1 MTDTTALEHP
11 DVHWEEVDPQ
21 VLAKAGRSR
30 PNEPDTGPDAQ
41 PEPSAAMP
49 ATIIDRTVGVCVCW
63 LCRERPMPR
72 YEGEWMFGV
81 LAKYALS
88 KPQPDRSIW
97 VQDWT
102 LRHGKFAGAVLARH
116 MDRIISIEGR
126 HRA

>member
-1 MTDTTALEHP
+1 MADMHLMDHP
-11 DVHWEEVDPQ
+11 DVYWEEVDPSI
-21 VLAKAGRSR
+21 LAKAGRLR
-30 PNEPDTGPDAQ
+30 PSEPDIGPDAH

-49 ATIIDRTVGVCVCW
+49 ATTIDRTVGVCVCW

-72 YEGEWMFGV
+72 HEDEWMFGI
-81 LAKYALS
+81 LAKYALN

-116 MDRIISIEGR
+116 MDRITSAERR
-126 HRA
+126 HGA